1 MGASTSCLLHNST
14 KTPKRQQRLSAVVEK
29 DVKNSIKGRWVGR
42 KRNKINMENKPK
54 TE

>member
-14 KTPKRQQRLSAVVEK
+14 KTPKRQRLSAVVEK
-29 DVKNSIKGRWVGR
+29 YVKNLIKGRWVGR
-42 KRNKINMENKPK
+42 ERNKINMENKPK